1 MTDRSA
7 VSTNLLVAMLRLTA
21 GRLKAGAYEPFCE
34 TYPGSIDQVARAS
47 IESGRDNRDLT
58 ATRDQKGT

>member
-7 VSTNLLVAMLRLTA
+7 VSTTFLVAVLRLTA
-21 GRLKAGAYEPFCE
+21 RRLKAGAYEPFCE
-34 TYPGSIDQVARAS
+34 TYPRSIDQVARAS